1 MKIINVEL
9 KSIKVASFSP
19 SKQEVS
25 FVISFNDGKEKEIT
39 KTAKVEKGDSAALQV
54 IRDIRRIEN
63 SLNAEFDGKALL
75 DDYINI
81 IIKDEAKVT
90 GRIAA
95 FISKVFEK
103 IKVIKNQK
111 VAEGYVNLINSVNSM
126 KDDLQPKA

>member
-81 IIKDEAKVT
+81 VIMDEEKIT
-90 GRIAA
+90 EKMKQ

-103 IKVIKNQK
+103 IHVIKNQR
-111 VAEGYVNLINSVNSM
+111 VADGYISLINSVNSM
-126 KDDLQPKA
+126 GTEF